1 MIGCRGFI
9 LKRVEMLYLSQEEIL
24 DLGVGLGEVIGL
36 VEKGLFEHGMGRVEN
51 PPKPGIHARADTF
64 IHAMP
69 AYFQGL
75 GIGGLKW
82 VSGYPSNREL
92 GLPQILGVMI
102 VNDMETGVP
111 LAVMDCRWITAVR
124 TAAVSAVT
132 AKFCA
137 RGDSEVLGVVGCGV
151 QGRMNLL
158 ALKEAVPGLSR
169 VKVFDINRDAM
180 ERYRDDLSGKA
191 GVDIVPCES
200 VREVARGSDILL
212 TATQRL
218 AEPLVR
224 DEWFEPGCLGFGL
237 EASRAWYGD
246 AILGADK
253 FITDSWDQTVY
264 YTEHGGAF
272 PDGLPELHAELG
284 EVVCGSKPGRESPEE
299 RILAINIGLA
309 LEDVIVANRVYEI
322 ASEKGGYQKLTLME
336 REF

>member
-1 MIGCRGFI
+1 M
-9 LKRVEMLYLSQEEIL
+9 KRIEMLYLSQEDIL
-24 DLGVGLGEVIGL
+24 GLGIELGEVIAL
-36 VEKGLFEHGMGRVEN
+36 VEKGLYEHGKGRVEN
-51 PPKPGIHARADTF
+51 PPKPGIHSRSDSF

-69 AYFQGL
+69 AYFEGL

-82 VSGYPSNREL
+82 VSGYPSNRAL

-124 TAAVSAVT
+124 TAAVTAVT

-158 ALKEAVPGLSR
+158 ALKEVVPGLSR
-169 VKVFDINRDAM
+169 VKVFDINRAAM
-180 ERYRDDLSGKA
+180 DRYRDDLSEKA
-191 GVDIVPCES
+191 GVDIEICGS

-218 AEPLVR
+218 EEPLIQN
-224 DEWFEPGCLGFGL
+224 EWFEPGCLGFGL

-264 YTEHGGAF
+264 YTKQGAF
-272 PDGLPELHAELG
+272 PDGLPKLHAELG
-284 EVVCGSKPGRESPEE
+284 EVVSGSKPGRENSGE

-309 LEDVIVANRVYEI
+309 LEDVIVANRIYEI
-322 ASEKGGYQKLTLME
+322 ASEGGGYQKLTLME
-336 REF
+336 RDF